1 MDGGTSTESL
11 MDKISDEIFVK
22 ILSYV
27 PHDNYLNM
35 RLVDHRFN
43 KVSKD
48 SSLWKK
54 VTYLKLLLKFE
65 SM

>member
-1 MDGGTSTESL
+1 MDDGTISESL
-11 MDKISDEIFVK
+11 MDKISDELFVK

-27 PHDNYLNM
+27 PHDNYLNL

-43 KVSKD
+43 EVSKEP
-48 SSLWKK
+48 SLWKK
-54 VTYLKLLLKFE
+54 VRYLKLLLKLE

>member
-1 MDGGTSTESL
+1 MDGGTGSESL

-27 PHDNYLNM
+27 PHDSYLNM

-54 VTYLKLLLKFE
+54 VRYLKLLLKFE